1 MSDRKVGIVD
11 YGMGNLFNIAR
22 VFESIDCKAEVTD
35 LPESLKLYDH
45 LIIPGVGAFEK
56 AINNLNNKN
65 LSPAIHEFVKTGK
78 PVIGICL
85 GMQLLFE
92 KSFEFGIHDGLGLIK
107 GNVLKFDFNG
117 NRSIKIPQIGWNSV
131 KYKNDKTDPAFKGIP
146 DSSFYYFIHSYYCA
160 PDEEN
165 DYVGLTQYGDN
176 LFCSVARKD
185 NVLGCQFHPER
196 SGTIGVKI
204 FQNFIS
210 L

>member
-1 MSDRKVGIVD
+1 MSSKKVGIVD

-22 VFESIDCKAEVTD
+22 LLESVNCKVEVTES
-35 LPESLKLYDH
+35 PEDLKLYDY

-56 AINNLNNKN
+56 AIANLNNKN

-85 GMQLLFE
+85 GMQLFFE
-92 KSFEFGIHDGLGLIK
+92 KSFEFGSHDGLGLIK
-107 GNVLKFDFNG
+107 GNVRKFDFNG
-117 NRSIKIPQIGWNSV
+117 NKLFKIPHIGWNSV
-131 KYKNDKTDPAFKGIP
+131 QYKYEQIDPAFKGIS
-146 DSSFYYFIHSYYCA
+146 DSSYFYFIHSFYCA
-160 PDEEN
+160 PDE
-165 DYVGLTQYGDN
+165 DTDVIGLTQYGDQ

-204 FQNFIS
+204 FQSFIN